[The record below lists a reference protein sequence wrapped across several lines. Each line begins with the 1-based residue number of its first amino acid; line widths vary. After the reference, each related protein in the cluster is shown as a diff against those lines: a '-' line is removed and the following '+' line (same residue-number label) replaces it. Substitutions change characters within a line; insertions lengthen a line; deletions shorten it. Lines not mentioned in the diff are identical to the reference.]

1 MLPTTI
7 ESIEDYE
14 WGEGHTSSL
23 VASRY
28 HPRRWGWLFPTSLL
42 LIASTSTTPGPVS
55 LGVTQSLL
63 QVANLGVALRQRNV
77 LLSYDLRLLLA
88 LDGNTLGRGSRSRR
102 VRT

>member
-14 WGEGHTSSL
+14 RGEGCTSSL
-23 VASRY
+23 VASRC
-28 HPRRWGWLFPTSLL
+28 HPRRWGWFFPTSLL

-88 LDGNTLGRGSRSRR
+88 LDANTLGRGSRSRR